1 MSNNLD
7 TIVAISTPP
16 GYSGVSVIRLSGKEA
31 PDLAKKHF
39 KLPKGNKLL
48 EIIPRKVYYGYFIDQ
63 NEEAIDECLM
73 FYMKSPNSYT
83 GEDVVEFQ
91 CHGGIIIP
99 LKIVEE
105 LLKNRGLV
113 RYAEP
118 GEFTYRAF
126 LNGKKDLIQAEA
138 VESIVHS
145 KNTFHQKSALKQLS
159 GFLGKALKDYFSF
172 FEEKKIFLEAAINF
186 PEEVGDNFVSIDD
199 KLREFYFF
207 IEELIQSYR
216 EIEPYVMGIKAII
229 IGKPNVGKSSFM
241 NLLLNNER
249 VIVSPYPGTT
259 RDIIEEEIILE
270 GMPLRIIDTA
280 GIRFT
285 DDPVESIGI
294 EKTKEKLLEAHIIF
308 SIFDASEPP
317 SKEDMNI
324 IDIIKNKR
332 NVFVILNKIDKGIN
346 GDIIKLFE
354 GLNVKV
360 TKMSILKRQ
369 GFEEFKKIFK
379 DSLIELY
386 SFREDKDFYVT
397 SPRHYEI
404 FLNMKEI
411 LITIMDRKPHQ
422 EELLFALTDLISLYD
437 KLIGRNISED
447 DINQIFSRFCI
458 GK

>member
-346 GDIIKLFE
+346 GDIVKLFE